1 MVEMAHVATEAL
13 YAARS
18 MPEMRCILAMKTD
31 LRSAGIDRVRARCV
45 RRSLSVGDLHC
56 AQEAGKEAVNV
67 SCSIRDSGALFD
79 LALDPG
85 GFSGVNGETPRA
97 LMTVRATPFFPRVH
111 TVLETFLQLLAVAHA
126 RLEPAYSE

>member
-1 MVEMAHVATEAL
+1 MIEMAHAATTAL
-13 YAARS
+13 HAATS
-18 MPEMRCILAMKTD
+18 ALETRCGLAMETD
-31 LRSAGIDRVRARCV
+31 LRSRRIDRVRVRCV

-67 SCSIRDSGALFD
+67 SCSIRDSGRLFD
-79 LALDPG
+79 LALEPG
-85 GFSGVNGETPRA
+85 VFSGVNGEMPHAER
-97 LMTVRATPFFPRVH
+97 H

>member
-67 SCSIRDSGALFD
+67 SCSIRDSSGLFE
-79 LALDPG
+79 LALAPG
-85 GFSGVNGETPRA
+85 GFSHVNGELSAVTR
-97 LMTVRATPFFPRVH
+97 H
-111 TVLETFLQLLAVAHA
+111 TVLETYLYLLAVAHA